1 MVFVAD
7 SGNNRIRNITFNA
20 QGQPVAPANL
30 QLNTYPGVQI
40 TGAIGRTYQIQS
52 SPDMNNWNPVATVLL
67 NSSPYLWIDRNPVAG
82 NKFYRAV
89 LLP

>member
-1 MVFVAD
+1 M
-7 SGNNRIRNITFNA
+7 
-20 QGQPVAPANL
+20 
-30 QLNTYPGVQI
+30 NT
-40 TGAIGRTYQIQS
+40 
-52 SPDMNNWNPVATVLL
+52 WNPVATVLL

>member
-1 MVFVAD
+1 
-7 SGNNRIRNITFNA
+7 
-20 QGQPVAPANL
+20 
-30 QLNTYPGVQI
+30 LNTYPGVQI

-52 SPDMNNWNPVATVLL
+52 SPDMNTWNPVATVLL